1 MKESKVEII
10 LNSAE
15 ELMCTMEFPNR
26 DMTVDMIAKNAGIG
40 KGSIYYYFDSK
51 DEIIDAVIERSYSS
65 AIREYFNVTE
75 NCSGTYEKLKML
87 FASMIRKE
95 FQDNSRNLITS
106 LHVQDDIVL
115 HYKLM
120 MTAIKTVSPIL
131 TQILKDGVANGELHT
146 ETPAESAEM
155 IVAMLTFLLNRSFF
169 PSDDESMYRKLKLY
183 ANILET
189 CLETEKGSFS
199 FLFTK
204 NELKNLT
211 HSDSYDII

>member
-1 MKESKVEII
+1 MKQNKVEII

-15 ELMCTMEFPNR
+15 ELMCNMEAPNR
-26 DMTVDMIAKNAGIG
+26 DITVDMIAKNAGIG
-40 KGSIYYYFDSK
+40 KGSIYYYFQSK
-51 DEIIDAVIERSYSS
+51 EEIIDAVIERCYSS
-65 AIREYFNVTE
+65 AIREYFNVTD
-75 NCSGTYEKLKML
+75 NCVSTYDKLKLL

-106 LHVQDDIVL
+106 LHVQDDIML

-131 TQILKDGVANGELHT
+131 TEILRDGMADGSIHT

-155 IVAMLTFLLNRSFF
+155 VVAMLTFLLNRSFF
-169 PSDDESMYRKLKLY
+169 PSDDASMYRKLKLY
-183 ANILET
+183 AHVLET
-189 CLETEKGSFS
+189 CFETEKGSFS

-204 NELKNLT
+204 PE
-211 HSDSYDII
+211 